1 MMTERFDFDR
11 IIDRRGTNSYKWDQS
26 QALFGDPDILPLWVA
41 DMDFQS
47 PPEVVEALAERAAHG
62 VYGYTIRPQS
72 YFDAIMNW
80 LEKRHGWRVPQE
92 WLATCPGVVTAL
104 SLLIQTLTEPGDK
117 ILIQTPVYYP
127 FFDVVQLN
135 ERTLV
140 ENPLLLEGGIYR
152 MDFDHLEAQLAA
164 GVKLILLC
172 SPHNPGGRVWEAAEL
187 NRLGELCLKYN
198 VWIVSDEIHF
208 DLVLPGYKHVP
219 IASLSEA
226 LAERTITCIAP
237 SKTFN
242 MPGISTSTLIIP
254 NSIVRRRYVK
264 ALKTLSLH
272 LESYFAVTALEKAYT
287 EGGEWLDA
295 ARDYIQGNL
304 DYLWS
309 FFADRL
315 PQFKVMR
322 PQATYLVWID
332 FRELGLSS
340 AKMKDIMFKEAKVA
354 FSDGTVFGGEGFLRI
369 NIACPRAILEE
380 GLRRF
385 AQAMEPHLR

>member
-1 MMTERFDFDR
+1 MTSSFDFDQ
-11 IIDRRGTNSYKWDQS
+11 IIDRFGTNSYKWDQS
-26 QALFGDPDILPLWVA
+26 EALFGDKDILPLWVA

-47 PPEVVEALAERAAHG
+47 PPAVVEALTQRAAHG

-72 YFDAIMNW
+72 YFDAILNW
-80 LEKRHGWRVPQE
+80 LQRRHQWSVPQE

-104 SLLIQTLTEPGDK
+104 SLLIQTLTKPSEQ

-135 ERTLV
+135 ERTLI
-140 ENPLLLEGGIYR
+140 ENPLILEDGIYR
-152 MDFDHLEAQLAA
+152 MDFEHLEQQFAS
-164 GVKLILLC
+164 GVKLMLLC
-172 SPHNPGGRVWEAAEL
+172 SPHNPGGRVWEMEEL
-187 NRLGELCLKYN
+187 SRLGELCLKYK

-208 DLVLPGYKHVP
+208 DLVMPGHKHVP
-219 IASLSEA
+219 IATLSEA
-226 LAERTITCIAP
+226 LAQCTITCIAP

-254 NSIVRRRYVK
+254 NSTVRRNYVK

-287 EGGEWLDA
+287 EGEAWLDGA
-295 ARDYIQGNL
+295 ISYIHEN
-304 DYLWS
+304 YLYLEQ
-309 FFADRL
+309 FFAAHL
-315 PQFKVMR
+315 PQFKVMK

-332 FRELGLSS
+332 YRGMDMS
-340 AKMKDIMFKEAKVA
+340 AAEMKDLMFNKAKVA

-369 NIACPRAILEE
+369 NIACPRAILTE
-380 GLRRF
+380 GLQRF
-385 AQAMEPHLR
+385 HQAVKTHTT